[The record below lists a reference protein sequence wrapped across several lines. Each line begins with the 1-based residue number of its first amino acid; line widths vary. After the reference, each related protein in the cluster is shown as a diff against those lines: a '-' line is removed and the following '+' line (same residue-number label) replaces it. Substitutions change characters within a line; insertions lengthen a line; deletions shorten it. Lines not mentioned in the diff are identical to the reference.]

1 MIQGSMN
8 KISDKPLRIL
18 MPSYRSHPYTGGQ
31 GIYMRL
37 VTKAMIDLGHTVEV
51 LSGQPYP
58 ILDKGVGLTKLPSL
72 DLYSYES
79 PLEAF
84 RLSLLKEP
92 INLYEWLSHLSGGF
106 SEPYTFGERMAVWG
120 KANFKNYDVVHDNQ
134 TLAYGLLKLRD
145 LGLPVVGTIHHP
157 ITMDKRID
165 IKHADTIT
173 LKILKWRW
181 YSFLK
186 MQIKVARKLDPII
199 VVSENTRKDLIKDF
213 KIDSKKTRK
222 VLHGIDH
229 ETFHPIPSIKR
240 KNNQII
246 TTASADVPLKGLIY
260 LIRAYAELLKEFPD
274 LELLVIGRLRE
285 GPTDQ
290 ELKKEGIKEKVRFIS
305 DLTGRQIA
313 ELYAES
319 TLAVSPSVYEGFG
332 FPAGEAMSCGI
343 PLVST
348 NGGSLPEVVG
358 DSAIVVPHSN
368 PKALKDA
375 IKSLLNSPEKRT
387 DFGNRGR
394 NRVLE
399 KFTWKRAAKELV
411 EVYREAIENAN
422 NRPR

>member
-8 KISDKPLRIL
+8 KINDKPLRIL

-72 DLYSYES
+72 DLYSYDS

-84 RLSLLKEP
+84 RLSLLREP

-120 KANFKNYDVVHDNQ
+120 KKNYKNFDVVHDNQ
-134 TLAYGLLKLRD
+134 TLAYGLLKLKK

-165 IKHADTIT
+165 IKHADTIS

-186 MQIKVARKLDPII
+186 MQIRVARKLDPII

-213 KIDSKKTRK
+213 KIDTKKTRK

-229 ETFHPIPSIKR
+229 ETFQPIPSINR
-240 KNNQII
+240 KANQLI

-260 LIRAYAELLKEFPD
+260 LIRAYAGLLKEFPD
-274 LELLVIGRLRE
+274 LKLIVIGRLRE
-285 GPTDQ
+285 GPTEK
-290 ELKKEGIKEKVRFIS
+290 ELKKEGIKEKVKFVS
-305 DLTGRQIA
+305 NLTGRQIA

-319 TLAVSPSVYEGFG
+319 TIAVSPSVYEGFG

-358 DSAIVVPHSN
+358 DAGIIVPHSD

-375 IKSLLNSPEKRT
+375 IKSLLNSPEIRIE
-387 DFGNRGR
+387 FGKKGR
-394 NRVLE
+394 RRVLE
-399 KFTWKRAAKELV
+399 NFTWSRAAKELV

-422 NRPR
+422 NRP

>member
-1 MIQGSMN
+1 MTQGSMN
-8 KISDKPLRIL
+8 KINNKPLRIL

-37 VTKAMIDLGHTVEV
+37 VTKAMIELGHTVEV

-58 ILDKGVGLTKLPSL
+58 ILDEGVGLTKLPSL

-79 PLEAF
+79 ILDAF
-84 RLSLLKEP
+84 RLSLFKEP

-120 KANFKNYDVVHDNQ
+120 KKNYKNYDVVHDNQ

-165 IKHADTIT
+165 IEHADTLT

-213 KIDSKKTRK
+213 KIESKKTRK

-229 ETFHPIPSIKR
+229 ETFHPIPSINR
-240 KNNQII
+240 KNNQLI
-246 TTASADVPLKGLIY
+246 TTASADVPLKGLIF
-260 LIRAYAELLKEFPD
+260 LIRAYADLLKEFPD

-290 ELKKEGIKEKVRFIS
+290 ELKKEGIKEKVKFIS

-319 TLAVSPSVYEGFG
+319 TIAVSPSVYEGFG

-343 PLVST
+343 PLIST

-358 DSAIVVPHSN
+358 DAAIVVPHSN

-375 IKSLLNSPEKRT
+375 IKLLLKSPEKRL
-387 DFGNRGR
+387 DLGNRGR
-394 NRVLE
+394 KRVLE

-422 NRPR
+422 NRS

>member
-165 IKHADTIT
+165 IEHADTLT

-229 ETFHPIPSIKR
+229 ETFHPIPSINR
-240 KNNQII
+240 KNNQLI
-246 TTASADVPLKGLIY
+246 TTASADVPLKGLIF
-260 LIRAYAELLKEFPD
+260 LIRAYADLLKEFPD

-290 ELKKEGIKEKVRFIS
+290 ELKKEGIKEKVKFIS

-319 TLAVSPSVYEGFG
+319 TIAVSPSVYEGFG

-343 PLVST
+343 PLIST

-358 DSAIVVPHSN
+358 DAAIVVPHSN

-375 IKSLLNSPEKRT
+375 IKLLLNSPEKRL
-387 DFGNRGR
+387 DLGNKGR
-394 NRVLE
+394 KRVLE

-422 NRPR
+422 NRS

>member
-8 KISDKPLRIL
+8 KINDKPLRIL

-72 DLYSYES
+72 DLYSYDS

-84 RLSLLKEP
+84 RLSLLREP

-106 SEPYTFGERMAVWG
+106 SEPYTFGERMAIWG
-120 KANFKNYDVVHDNQ
+120 KKNYKNFDVVHDNQ
-134 TLAYGLLKLRD
+134 TLAYGLLKLKK

-165 IKHADTIT
+165 IKHADTIS

-186 MQIKVARKLDPII
+186 MQIRVARKLDPII

-213 KIDSKKTRK
+213 KIDTKKTRK

-229 ETFHPIPSIKR
+229 ETFQPIPSIKR
-240 KNNQII
+240 KANQLI

-260 LIRAYAELLKEFPD
+260 LIRAYAGLLKEFPD
-274 LELLVIGRLRE
+274 LKLIVIGRLRE
-285 GPTDQ
+285 GPTEK
-290 ELKKEGIKEKVRFIS
+290 ELKKEGIKEKVKFVS
-305 DLTGRQIA
+305 NLTGRQIA

-319 TLAVSPSVYEGFG
+319 TIAVSPSVYEGFG

-358 DSAIVVPHSN
+358 DAGIIVPHSD

-375 IKSLLNSPEKRT
+375 IKSLLNSPEIRIE
-387 DFGNRGR
+387 FGKKGR
-394 NRVLE
+394 RRVLE
-399 KFTWKRAAKELV
+399 NFTWSRAAKELV

-422 NRPR
+422 NRP

>member
-1 MIQGSMN
+1 MIQVSMN
-8 KISDKPLRIL
+8 KINDKPLRIL

-37 VTKAMIDLGHTVEV
+37 VTKAMLDLGHTVEV

-72 DLYSYES
+72 DLYSYEN
-79 PLEAF
+79 PLDAF
-84 RLSLLKEP
+84 RLGLLKEP
-92 INLYEWLSHLSGGF
+92 INLYEFLSHLSGGF
-106 SEPYTFGERMAVWG
+106 SEPYTFGERMALWG
-120 KANFKNYDVVHDNQ
+120 KSNFKRFDVVHDNQ
-134 TLAYGLLKLRD
+134 TLAYGLLKLKK

-157 ITMDKRID
+157 ITMDRRID
-165 IKHADTIT
+165 IKHADTIG

-213 KIDSKKTRK
+213 KIDSGKTRK

-240 KNNQII
+240 KNNQLI

-260 LIRAYAELLKEFPD
+260 LIRAYSILLKEFPD
-274 LELLVIGRLRE
+274 LKLTVIGRLRE

-290 ELKKEGIKEKVRFIS
+290 ELKKEGIKDKVKFVS
-305 DLTGRQIA
+305 DLTGREIA

-319 TLAVSPSVYEGFG
+319 TIAISPSVYEGFG

-343 PLVST
+343 PLISS

-358 DSAIVVPHSN
+358 DAGIIVPHSD

-375 IKSLLNSPEKRT
+375 VSSLLKSPERQLEL
-387 DFGNRGR
+387 GERGR
-394 NRVLE
+394 GRVLE
-399 KFTWKRAAKELV
+399 KFTWNRAAKELV
-411 EVYREAIENAN
+411 EIYREAIDSAN
-422 NRPR
+422 NRS

>member
-8 KISDKPLRIL
+8 KINDKPLRIL

-72 DLYSYES
+72 DLYSYDS

-84 RLSLLKEP
+84 RLSLLREP

-120 KANFKNYDVVHDNQ
+120 KKNYKNFDIVHDNQ
-134 TLAYGLLKLRD
+134 TLAYGLLKLKK

-165 IKHADTIT
+165 IKHADTIS

-186 MQIKVARKLDPII
+186 MQIRVARKLDPII

-213 KIDSKKTRK
+213 KIDTKKTRK

-229 ETFHPIPSIKR
+229 ETFQPIPSIKR
-240 KNNQII
+240 KANQLI

-260 LIRAYAELLKEFPD
+260 LIRAYAGLLKEFPD
-274 LELLVIGRLRE
+274 LKLIVIGRLRE
-285 GPTDQ
+285 GPTEK
-290 ELKKEGIKEKVRFIS
+290 ELKKEGIKEKVKFVS
-305 DLTGRQIA
+305 NLTGRQIA

-319 TLAVSPSVYEGFG
+319 TIAVSPSVYEGFG

-358 DSAIVVPHSN
+358 DAGIIVPHSD

-375 IKSLLNSPEKRT
+375 IKSLLNSPEIRIE
-387 DFGNRGR
+387 FGKKGR
-394 NRVLE
+394 RRVLE
-399 KFTWKRAAKELV
+399 NFTWNRAARELV

-422 NRPR
+422 NRP

>member
-165 IKHADTIT
+165 IEHADTLT

-358 DSAIVVPHSN
+358 DAAIVVPHSN

>member
-165 IKHADTIT
+165 IEHADTLT

-213 KIDSKKTRK
+213 KIESKKTRK

-229 ETFHPIPSIKR
+229 ETFHPIPSINR
-240 KNNQII
+240 KNNQLI
-246 TTASADVPLKGLIY
+246 TTASADVPLKGLIF
-260 LIRAYAELLKEFPD
+260 LIRAYADLLKEFPD

-290 ELKKEGIKEKVRFIS
+290 ELKKEGIKEKVKFIS

-319 TLAVSPSVYEGFG
+319 TIAVSPSVYEGFG

-343 PLVST
+343 PLIST

-358 DSAIVVPHSN
+358 DAAIVVPHSN

-375 IKSLLNSPEKRT
+375 IKLLLNSPEKRL
-387 DFGNRGR
+387 DLGNKGR
-394 NRVLE
+394 KRVLE

-422 NRPR
+422 NRS

>member
-8 KISDKPLRIL
+8 KINDKPLRIL

-72 DLYSYES
+72 DLYSYDS

-84 RLSLLKEP
+84 RLSLLREP

-120 KANFKNYDVVHDNQ
+120 KKNYKNFDVVHDNQ
-134 TLAYGLLKLRD
+134 TLAYGLLKLKK

-165 IKHADTIT
+165 IKHADTIS

-186 MQIKVARKLDPII
+186 MQIRVARKLDPII

-213 KIDSKKTRK
+213 KIDTKKTRK

-229 ETFHPIPSIKR
+229 ETFQPIPSIKR
-240 KNNQII
+240 KANQLI

-260 LIRAYAELLKEFPD
+260 LIRAYAGLLKEFPD
-274 LELLVIGRLRE
+274 LKLIVIGRLRE
-285 GPTDQ
+285 GPTDK
-290 ELKKEGIKEKVRFIS
+290 ELKKEGIKEKVKFVS
-305 DLTGRQIA
+305 NLTGRQIA

-319 TLAVSPSVYEGFG
+319 TIAVSPSVYEGFG

-358 DSAIVVPHSN
+358 DAGIIVPHSD

-375 IKSLLNSPEKRT
+375 IKSLLNSPEIRIE
-387 DFGNRGR
+387 FGKKGR
-394 NRVLE
+394 RRVLE
-399 KFTWKRAAKELV
+399 NFTWNRAAKELV

-422 NRPR
+422 NRP

>member
-8 KISDKPLRIL
+8 KINNKPLRIL

-37 VTKAMIDLGHTVEV
+37 VTKAMTELGHTVEV

-58 ILDKGVGLTKLPSL
+58 ILDEGVGLTKLPSL

-79 PLEAF
+79 ILDAF
-84 RLSLLKEP
+84 RLSLFKEP

-120 KANFKNYDVVHDNQ
+120 KKNYKNYDVVHDNQ

-165 IKHADTIT
+165 IEHADTLT

-213 KIDSKKTRK
+213 KIESKKTRK

-229 ETFHPIPSIKR
+229 ETFHPIPSINR
-240 KNNQII
+240 KNNQLI
-246 TTASADVPLKGLIY
+246 TTASADVPLKGLIF
-260 LIRAYAELLKEFPD
+260 LIRAYADLLKEFPD

-290 ELKKEGIKEKVRFIS
+290 ELKKEGIKETVKFIS

-319 TLAVSPSVYEGFG
+319 TIAVSPSVYEGFG

-343 PLVST
+343 PLIST

-358 DSAIVVPHSN
+358 DAAIVVPHSN

-375 IKSLLNSPEKRT
+375 IKLLLKSPEKRL
-387 DFGNRGR
+387 DLGNKGR
-394 NRVLE
+394 KRVLE

-422 NRPR
+422 NRS

>member
-37 VTKAMIDLGHTVEV
+37 VTKAMIYLGHTVEV

-358 DSAIVVPHSN
+358 DAAIVVPHSN